1 MRHPRQR
8 YSDWYLLSLLRG
20 YSPDISPAKFN
31 AVQVWP
37 HYDTF
42 IKRFGS
48 WTKAKELAHDPQFI
62 EDLAA

>member
-8 YSDWYLLSLLRG
+8 YSDWYLLSMLRG
-20 YSPDISPAKFN
+20 YPAEISAEKYN
-31 AVQVWP
+31 ESQTWP
-37 HYDTF
+37 CSDTF

-48 WTKAKELAHDPQFI
+48 WSRAKELAHDPGWV

>member
-8 YSDWYLLSLLRG
+8 YSDWYLLTILRA
-20 YSPDISPAKFN
+20 YPAEISAEKYN
-31 AVQVWP
+31 SSQMWP
-37 HYDTF
+37 CSDTM

-48 WTKAKELAHDPQFI
+48 WSRAKELAHDEKWT